1 MNYAK
6 YILLLIFS
14 FSLYNNSNAQNLKS
28 KPINTGYVFIDGEY
42 IEPPYVIKVKE
53 RNIFINDILID
64 TNRIKK
70 YKNPN
75 RKKLKKLPDLP
86 PDTLT
91 VKETVNYINPETGNN
106 IYDDVFWYYYEKYG
120 YSKAC
125 DLKLKFYLQ
134 VPIISENSIKTTPI
148 IEIKTENGD
157 TIFAGN
163 NVFSWEAKKQLSNKE
178 IKQNLKRKQEW
189 AIESLTDKLKN
200 GACLFSINKKLIS
213 TSILR
218 KKISDIFI
226 NNAIPIIN
234 DTTLS
239 IEQKINQIKQ
249 CNFTIYDNI
258 EEFVN
263 TRIQVNGLHKR
274 KNEKPTDSSE
284 LIKSDSPNENDVVY
298 FCPYTYDN
306 AFNGSLF
313 YKSNIDEYN
322 LLNEQLSGYGYTQAT
337 TYLDQ
342 TNNQNADIT
351 INP

>member
-1 MNYAK
+1 MK
-6 YILLLIFS
+6 KILILLLFVGAS
-14 FSLYNNSNAQNLKS
+14 SPKGYAQKDQS
-28 KPINTGYVFIDGEY
+28 KPINTGYVFIDGKF

-75 RKKLKKLPDLP
+75 RKKLKKRPDLP
-86 PDTLT
+86 PDTLSVT
-91 VKETVNYINPETGNN
+91 ETINYKNPETNN
-106 IYDDVFWYYYEKYG
+106 AIYSDVFYFYYEKYG
-120 YSKAC
+120 FEKANT
-125 DLKLKFYLQ
+125 FVYNYYLEIPAIKNNC
-134 VPIISENSIKTTPI
+134 VHERPFIKVVSEK
-148 IEIKTENGD
+148 GD
-157 TIFAGN
+157 TLDISGTYMK
-163 NVFSWEAKKQLSNKE
+163 WEVKNQLSNRK
-178 IKQNLKRKQEW
+178 IKQSLKGKQEW
-189 AIESLTDKLKN
+189 AIESLTEKFEN
-200 GACLFSINKKLIS
+200 GACLFSINKKIIN
-213 TSILR
+213 TSILHQ
-218 KKISDIFI
+218 KSSDIFI